1 MQLACD
7 TGDTEAKVKV
17 GGSLVMLGIDPVV
30 VFGDEAHV
38 HHVQVRSGEKH
49 RELCVWHSMSHD

>member
-7 TGDTEAKVKV
+7 TGDTETEVKV
-17 GGSLVMLGIDPVV
+17 GGSLVMLDIDPVV

-38 HHVQVRSGEKH
+38 HHVQVRSGEI
-49 RELCVWHSMSHD
+49 R